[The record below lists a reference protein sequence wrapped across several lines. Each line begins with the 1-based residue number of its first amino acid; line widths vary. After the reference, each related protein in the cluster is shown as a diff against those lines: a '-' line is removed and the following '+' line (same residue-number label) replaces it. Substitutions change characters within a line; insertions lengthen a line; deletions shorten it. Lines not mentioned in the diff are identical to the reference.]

1 MRWIWEFK
9 YIVMLMIV
17 IYVSLGFVVELIRIK
32 ILGGVWNIIISR
44 RGFLRESILGL
55 VRGV

>member
-44 RGFLRESILGL
+44 RGFLRESILGS